1 HRTTRASCGPCRGCA
16 ACAGS
21 TTISP
26 CSRSRTARSCT
37 DAACGGRASP
47 RLPLQSLCIECA
59 RAQGSV
65 ERTSRMAQ
73 PKRAV
78 WRLQVG
84 EEAPDFELTA
94 TGDGAGKG
102 GPQKKVR
109 LSDYRGK
116 KNVVLA
122 FYPAAFTPV

>member
-1 HRTTRASCGPCRGCA
+1 M
-16 ACAGS
+16 
-21 TTISP
+21 
-26 CSRSRTARSCT
+26 
-37 DAACGGRASP
+37 
-47 RLPLQSLCIECA
+47 EF
-59 RAQGSV
+59 
-65 ERTSRMAQ
+65 EMAP
-73 PKRAV
+73 PKRPV
-78 WRLQVG
+78 WKLSVG

-102 GPQKKVR
+102 GPTKKVK